1 MPKRKILVGDDRD
14 LSIGFLSDF
23 FSETKSIPIFAKSK
37 EDVEE
42 GLSLMNP
49 DLVFMRIDWMD
60 EALGSK
66 LAKYRKDKPQ
76 TKFFSL
82 GYSKNE
88 YFKWENQFEVP
99 LELKAFRKTLLGE
112 LQFPPLIKLLVI
124 DDEKGIGELF
134 KDFFELRKDP
144 PFQVDFALDGLEG
157 FKKIETFKPDCLIL
171 DIKMP
176 IRSGIEVYRDLRKSQ
191 RDIPTI
197 IFIDATSADEIS
209 EMRKIG
215 NPVFVEKSGSE
226 SSMPEMLALIKK
238 MVYFA

>member
-37 EDVEE
+37 EDVDE
-42 GLSLMNP
+42 GLDLMNP

-60 EALGSK
+60 ENIATHLS
-66 LAKYRKDKPQ
+66 KYRKEKPQ

-88 YFKWENQFEVP
+88 HFKWDNQFEVP

-134 KDFFELRKDP
+134 KDSFELRKDP

-157 FKKIETFKPDCLIL
+157 FKKIETFQPDCLIL

-197 IFIDATSADEIS
+197 IFIDATSADEIA

-238 MVYFA
+238 MVFFA